1 MSARC
6 HPADLVLCGVELDV
20 DDAGEDVVR
29 DREGVLVRES
39 GRRKEMFRSLSK
51 GEAYQCFSVRPTIY
65 IESSR
70 HTWGSERRLME

>member
-39 GRRKEMFRSLSK
+39 GRRKDMFRSLSK
-51 GEAYQCFSVRPTIY
+51 GEACHCISFRALPFASKDQDIPGAPSVD
-65 IESSR
+65 
-70 HTWGSERRLME
+70 